1 MALSDT
7 TVRIKLV
14 GHQLR
19 RHRIAAGLG
28 LVEAAQKIGLHH
40 TRLSRMETG
49 KYHQKCED
57 VAGLLGLYGVTGSS
71 RQELLQLSRYTDE
84 SGLWQRNSS
93 LYKRVAA
100 LEALE
105 SIAIGMINFE
115 CNVIPG
121 LLQTLPYTE
130 ALIRNSG
137 MFDNEEDLGQ
147 RVAVRIHRQGVLR
160 KPGAPQLI
168 AIIAE
173 SALHN
178 LVGDRTI
185 MREQLIYL
193 TEATQRRNIFIR
205 IVPATSTS
213 SAGLDGPF
221 MRLQFRGRRGVV
233 VLENRSSNLFLEGD
247 DDLLLYN
254 QVAARL
260 LDVALGNTDSVALL
274 HDLATRLAE
283 EQLQQ

>member
-1 MALSDT
+1 MALSDP
-7 TVRIKLV
+7 TVRVKLV
-14 GHQLR
+14 GDELR
-19 RHRIAAGLG
+19 RHRVAAGLG
-28 LVEAAQKIGLHH
+28 LVEAAKKIGLHH

-49 KYHQKCED
+49 QYHQACDE

-71 RQELLQLSRYTDE
+71 RRELLQLSRYPEE
-84 SGLWQRNSS
+84 SGLWQRNRS
-93 LYKRVAA
+93 LFKRVAA

-105 SIAIGMINFE
+105 SIATGLINFE
-115 CNVIPG
+115 CTVIPG

-137 MFDNEEDLGQ
+137 MFENEEDLGQ

-178 LVGDRTI
+178 RVGNLAI
-185 MREQLIYL
+185 MRDQLIYL
-193 TEATQRRNIFIR
+193 TEAAQRWNIFVR
-205 IVPATSTS
+205 IVPATSNS

-221 MRLQFRGRRGVV
+221 MRLQFRGRPGVV
-233 VLENRSSNLFLEGD
+233 VLENRTSNLFL
-247 DDLLLYN
+247 
-254 QVAARL
+254 
-260 LDVALGNTDSVALL
+260 
-274 HDLATRLAE
+274 
-283 EQLQQ
+283 